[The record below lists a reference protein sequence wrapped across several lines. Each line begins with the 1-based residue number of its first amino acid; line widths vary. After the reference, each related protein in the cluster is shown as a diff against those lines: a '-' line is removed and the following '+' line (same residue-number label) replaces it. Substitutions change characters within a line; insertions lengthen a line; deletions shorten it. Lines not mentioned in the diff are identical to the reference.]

1 MEDMEAA
8 GGSWEGKLTTLKSF
22 FNKSIERLGLEI

>member
-1 MEDMEAA
+1 META

-22 FNKSIERLGLEI
+22 FNKQIEKLGLDI